1 MGSVMTDVA
10 KLLEALATIAWPVIV
25 ILLILLF
32 RPAVAA
38 LIESARSRKFT
49 LKIGGQE
56 LTMEEA
62 SEQQRNLIADLQA
75 QVVEIR
81 ERIGRPVAEA
91 PQAEAHLNGR
101 HFAGAV
107 LWVDDQPKNNSFLV
121 GQLTDKGVNVDLALS
136 TSEGLRM
143 FGDRTYAVVVSDMG
157 RTEDGIFK
165 STAGLELLRQIRA
178 SKGTVPFIFYT
189 TFRATREYRTEALS
203 LGATAITSS
212 PTEILGLLQ
221 SAFGAKT

>member
-1 MGSVMTDVA
+1 MTDVA